1 MLKIIKGID
10 VFSPEYLGTK
20 DVLLIDSKI
29 GKIADNITPPPLDF
43 MEAEIID
50 GKNSILTPGFIDGHV
65 HLIGGGGEGG
75 YTTRTPEAMLSNITR
90 YGITTVVGCLGTD
103 GTTRQMASLLAKARA
118 LEQEG
123 ITTYIYTG
131 SYEIPTR
138 TITDNARNDI
148 ILIDK
153 VIGIGEIAISDH
165 RSAQP
170 VKDDLAR
177 LAAEARVGG
186 MLSGKAGV
194 LHLHIGDGKR
204 KLDYL
209 IEIIKE
215 TEIPATQMVPT
226 HINRNRELFL
236 QSIEYAKLG
245 GIVDITSSIYPILK
259 NDPEIKGSLAFK
271 TMLENGVPD
280 TNITMSSD
288 GNGSAPIFDERGRLV
303 KLGIGSLS
311 DNHKEF
317 CDAVLK
323 ENIPIQTALK
333 PLTSNVAD
341 VLKLSSHKGRIKE
354 GLDADLIIMDKYNLS
369 IQTVIA
375 KGRIMVYHGKPIVYG
390 TFENTDTPN

>member
-1 MLKIIKGID
+1 MLKIIKGADIY
-10 VFSPEYLGTK
+10 SPEHLGVK
-20 DVLLIDSKI
+20 DLLLVDSRI
-29 GKIADNITPPPLDF
+29 GKIGDNIITPGPGF
-43 MEAEIID
+43 MEVEVID
-50 GKNSILTPGFIDGHV
+50 GEGKIAVPGYIDGHV

-75 YTTRTPEAMLSNITR
+75 FTTRTPEAMLSNITR

-103 GTTRQMASLLAKARA
+103 GTTRHMAGLLAKARG
-118 LEQEG
+118 LEEEG

-170 VKDDLAR
+170 VVQDLLR

-186 MLSGKAGV
+186 LLSGKAGI

-204 KLDYL
+204 KLGYL
-209 IEIIKE
+209 FEILKDS
-215 TEIPATQMVPT
+215 EIPPTQIVPT
-226 HINRNRELFL
+226 HVNRNKDLFN

-245 GIVDITSSIYPILK
+245 GIVDITSSVYPILK
-259 NDPEIKGSLAFK
+259 DDPEIKASTGLK
-271 TMLENGVPD
+271 IMLDNKVPD

-288 GNGSAPIFDERGRLV
+288 GNGSAPIFDEKGQLV

-311 DNHKEF
+311 DNHKELQ
-317 CDAVLK
+317 DAVFKESIPLGTVLK
-323 ENIPIQTALK
+323 T
-333 PLTSNVAD
+333 LTSNVAD
-341 VLKLSSHKGRIKE
+341 VLKLSHKKGRIKE
-354 GLDADLIIMDKYNLS
+354 GLDADIVLMDKEDLT
-369 IQTVIA
+369 IDTVIA
-375 KGRIMVYHGKPIVYG
+375 RGRIMVTKGNPVVFG
-390 TFENTDTPN
+390 NFENTDGAS